1 MSTNLMHAAV
11 LHAREELVYEEIPEP
26 SAGPGEVKVHVRAC
40 GICGSD
46 IPRVLENAAFF
57 YPIVLGHEF
66 AGDIAEVGEGVT
78 SVQVG
83 DTVTGAALLPCMK
96 CEDCARGDYGL
107 CKNYSFLGSRKNG
120 AFSDYVVLPQENVVK
135 YAPSIPY
142 TTAVLFEPCTVA
154 MHGLRK
160 AGYTGG
166 GATAILGGGTIGIF
180 TAQLCRIFG
189 ASNVVVLDIDDDRL
203 AMAARMGADAVIN
216 TTAPDFAEKA
226 LALTKGRGFDWVFEV
241 AGQPATMQ
249 MAFSL
254 SAPKATVCFIG
265 FPHVPVT
272 FEPRLWEA
280 LNLKE
285 LTLVGS
291 RMSYTAPFPGPDW
304 TLVAH
309 YLETGQLKIDPAMIF
324 RRYPMKDAAK
334 AFDLFRRPGAVKG
347 KIILENQ

>member
-1 MSTNLMHAAV
+1 MSEKMMRAAV
-11 LHAREELVYEEIPEP
+11 LYERDHLVYDEIPEP
-26 SAGPGEVKVHVRAC
+26 EVHAGEVKVHIRAC

-46 IPRVLENAAFF
+46 VPRVLGDAAFF

-66 AGDIAEVGEGVT
+66 SGDIVEVGEGVS

-83 DTVTGAALLPCMK
+83 DTVAGAAMLPCMK
-96 CEDCARGDYGL
+96 CEDCARGNYGL

-135 YAPSIPY
+135 YDSSIPY

-154 MHGLRK
+154 MHGIRV
-160 AGYTGG
+160 ANYTGG
-166 GATAILGGGTIGIF
+166 GTVAILGGGTIGVF
-180 TAQLCRIFG
+180 TAQLCKVFG
-189 ASNVVVLDIDDDRL
+189 ATQVVVFDIDDERL
-203 AMAARMGADAVIN
+203 TLAKRMGADATVN
-216 TTAPDFAEKA
+216 TTEPDFIQKA
-226 LALTKGRGFDWVFEV
+226 MDLTGGRGFDWLFEV

-249 MAFSL
+249 MAFQL
-254 SAPKATVCFIG
+254 SANKATVSFIG
-265 FPHVPVT
+265 YPHVPVT
-272 FEPRLWEA
+272 FEARLWEQ

-309 YLETGQLKIDPAMIF
+309 YLATGQLKIDPSMIF
-324 RRYPMKDAAK
+324 RCYPMRDAAA
-334 AFDLFRRPGAVKG
+334 AFDLFKTPGTVKG
-347 KIILENQ
+347 KIILENI